1 MRETEGPHA
10 TWEQFERQA
19 PELASDIRG
28 RFAANLHHILG
39 TIRADGSPRLSGT
52 EVRIAGGEL
61 TLGMMPQSRKLSDV
75 RRDPRVEIHC
85 APLEEDLARGD
96 AKLSGVLIEMD
107 SPAADVPGS
116 YFRLLIGLASL
127 VRVEDDQL
135 AFTTWR
141 PNRGK
146 QTIRRR

>member
-10 TWEQFERQA
+10 TWEQLKRQA

-52 EVRIAGGEL
+52 EVRIASGEL

-75 RRDPRVEIHC
+75 RRDPPVEIHC

-96 AKLSGVLIEMD
+96 A
-107 SPAADVPGS
+107 
-116 YFRLLIGLASL
+116 
-127 VRVEDDQL
+127 
-135 AFTTWR
+135 
-141 PNRGK
+141 
-146 QTIRRR
+146 